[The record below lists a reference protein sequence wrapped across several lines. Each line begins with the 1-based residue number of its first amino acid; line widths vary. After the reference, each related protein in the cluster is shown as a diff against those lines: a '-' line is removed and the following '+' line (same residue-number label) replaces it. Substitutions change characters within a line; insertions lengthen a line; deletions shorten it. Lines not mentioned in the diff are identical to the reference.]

1 MFLLDMTCDEVNDAD
16 LDARYVAGTLAP
28 AEAEAFEEHYF
39 GCERCW
45 ALVQQEMALRAVA
58 KDGAASSTSAA
69 GASRAK
75 ALPADAP
82 AASALSRPA
91 LKGRRLPGLLAWR
104 AGALAAAAL
113 LVAVGISRL
122 IPRARPQALD
132 TERGAQL
139 SLPVTASRPSADS
152 LVAMWPRVAGA
163 LRYRVRMFNAS
174 GAMLAE
180 GESADTS
187 AVQLAS
193 RLRKADARGTSI
205 ARDPGRLFWSVE
217 ALDVRGTV
225 IAKSPLTPAPHRG
238 Q

>member
-1 MFLLDMTCDEVNDAD
+1 MFLLDMTCDEVDGAD
-16 LDARYVAGTLAP
+16 LDVRYVAGSLAP
-28 AEAEAFEEHYF
+28 ADAEAFEEHYF
-39 GCERCW
+39 SCERCW
-45 ALVQQEMALRAVA
+45 ALVQQGLALRAA
-58 KDGAASSTSAA
+58 AMDGAS
-69 GASRAK
+69 SRAS
-75 ALPADAP
+75 APGIP
-82 AASALSRPA
+82 AASAPAGNTPAGLALSH
-91 LKGRRLPGLLAWR
+91 PGLESLRSHRRSAWR
-104 AGALAAAAL
+104 AGSLAAAAL
-113 LVAVGISRL
+113 LVAFSIARL
-122 IPRARPQALD
+122 IPRPRPQAVD

-152 LVAMWPRVAGA
+152 LVATWPRVAGA

-193 RLRKADARGTSI
+193 RLRKADGRGTSI
-205 ARDPGRLFWSVE
+205 ARDPARLFWSVE

-225 IAKSPLTPAPHRG
+225 IAKSPLTPVPRRG